1 MLVRNSLGT
10 AGLWSVWNISIM
22 KARIIAVPIGIVIS
36 LMGLVWLLQG
46 IGILPGTFM
55 NRSQFWSIAGATAIF
70 VGLIVTILGFRRRE
84 PVQ

>member
-1 MLVRNSLGT
+1 MSK
-10 AGLWSVWNISIM
+10 M
-22 KARIIAVPIGIVIS
+22 KARVVAIPIGIVIS

-55 NRSQFWSIAGATAIF
+55 SRSQFWSIAGATAIF
-70 VGLIVTILGFRRRE
+70 AGLIVVILGYRRRE